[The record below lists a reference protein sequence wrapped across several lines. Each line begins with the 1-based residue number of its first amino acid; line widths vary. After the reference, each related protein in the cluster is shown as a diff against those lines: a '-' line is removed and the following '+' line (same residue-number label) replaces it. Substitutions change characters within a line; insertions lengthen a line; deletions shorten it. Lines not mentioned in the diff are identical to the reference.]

1 MTISIGRR
9 EFLGALGGSAVAWP
23 FGARAQ
29 VFTKKRALIA
39 WLSGSVSKV
48 AGLYINNFVDGMR
61 DLGYIDGQDFDMV
74 SRFAEGFADRLPAL
88 AEEIVGLR
96 PDVIVAAAVNAAVP
110 AHTATSVIPIVCPA
124 LADAVHLGLIAS
136 EARPGGNV
144 TGIEPYVAGLP
155 AKQMEFAR
163 EIVPG
168 ATRIGLLTNLQDEKA
183 RPQQQEL
190 VSAAKAL
197 ELTVVEADANNPNEI
212 KGAVEALANSRADVV
227 IVLQTG
233 LLLTLGW
240 QIAELAAAKRL
251 PTVYGYREHVVAGGL
266 ISYGVD
272 LRWCYRRGAYFVDK
286 ILHGTPPGE
295 LPVEFPTKMMLS
307 INLKTARALDLT
319 VAPSLLATADEV
331 IE

>member
-1 MTISIGRR
+1 MTVYIGRR
-9 EFLGALGGSAVAWP
+9 EFLGALGTAVTWP
-23 FGARAQ
+23 FEVRAE
-29 VFTKKRALIA
+29 VPAKKHALIA
-39 WLSGSVSKV
+39 WLSGSPSKV
-48 AGLYINNFVDGMR
+48 ASLSTDVFLDGMR
-61 DLGYIDGQDFDMV
+61 DLGYVDGRDFDMV
-74 SRFAEGFADRLPAL
+74 SRYAEGFGDRLPAL
-88 AEEIVGLR
+88 AEEIVGLK

-110 AHTATSVIPIVCPA
+110 AHNATSVIPIVCPA
-124 LADAVHLGLIAS
+124 LADAVHLGLIVS

-168 ATRIGLLTNLQDEKA
+168 ATRIGLLTNLQDPKA
-183 RPQQQEL
+183 PPQRREL
-190 VSAAKAL
+190 ISAAKAL
-197 ELTVVEADANNPNEI
+197 ELTTVEADANSPDEI
-212 KGAVEALANSRADVV
+212 KGALEALANSRVDVV

-233 LLLTLGW
+233 LLLTLGR

-295 LPVEFPTKMMLS
+295 LPVEFPTEMKLS
-307 INLKTARALDLT
+307 INLKTAKALGIT
-319 VAPSLLATADEV
+319 VPPPLLGLADEV

>member
-1 MTISIGRR
+1 MPSRR
-9 EFLGALGGSAVAWP
+9 
-23 FGARAQ
+23 ARA
-29 VFTKKRALIA
+29 KKHTLIA
-39 WLSGSVSKV
+39 WLSGSPSKV
-48 AGLYINNFVDGMR
+48 AGLFADVFLDGMR
-61 DLGYIDGQDFDMV
+61 ELGYVDGRDFDMV
-74 SRFAEGFADRLPAL
+74 SRYAEGFADRLSAL
-88 AEEIVGLR
+88 AEEIVGLK

-124 LADAVHLGLIAS
+124 LADAVHLGLITS

-183 RPQQQEL
+183 RPQRQEL

-197 ELTVVEADANNPNEI
+197 KLTIVEADANSPDEI
-212 KGAVEALANSRADVV
+212 KGAVEALANSRVDVV

-233 LLLTLGW
+233 LLLGLGR
-240 QIAELAAAKRL
+240 QIADLAAAKRV

-307 INLKTARALDLT
+307 INLKTAKALGIT
-319 VAPSLLATADEV
+319 VPPSLLGLADEV

>member
-1 MTISIGRR
+1 LAPR
-9 EFLGALGGSAVAWP
+9 
-23 FGARAQ
+23 
-29 VFTKKRALIA
+29 
-39 WLSGSVSKV
+39 
-48 AGLYINNFVDGMR
+48 Y
-61 DLGYIDGQDFDMV
+61 
-74 SRFAEGFADRLPAL
+74 AEGLQDRLPAL
-88 AEEIVGLR
+88 AQEIVDLK

-124 LADAVHLGLIAS
+124 LADAVHLGLITS

-163 EIVPG
+163 EIVRG
-168 ATRIGLLTNLQDEKA
+168 ATRIGLLTNLQDPKA
-183 RPQQQEL
+183 PPQRQEL
-190 VSAAKAL
+190 VSAAKAS
-197 ELTVVEADANNPNEI
+197 ELTIVEADINSPDEI
-212 KGAVEALANSRADVV
+212 EGAVGTLANSRVDVV

-233 LLLTLGW
+233 LLLSVGR

-251 PTVYGYREHVVAGGL
+251 PTVYGYREHVLDGGL

-286 ILHGTPPGE
+286 ILHGTAPGE

-307 INLKTARALDLT
+307 INLKTARALGLT